1 MIHTLTPDAAR
12 AARVRQK
19 CRRTLESRKRRAN
32 LVAPVIVGAFSIFYV
47 LAIVHDTLLL
57 RMS

>member
-1 MIHTLTPDAAR
+1 MNRHLLIHTLTPDAAR

-47 LAIVHDTLLL
+47 DRKSVV
-57 RMS
+57 